1 MCVYVCIR
9 LNSTGAFIGCRFFE
23 GEKQRFRGRNTDRL
37 GSSVFVIPELNHGRE
52 TTRKGRKRI
61 RNDIKTVD
69 TKSLGLIITFL
80 ACTRT
85 RRIDT

>member
-1 MCVYVCIR
+1 MYARVRVR
-9 LNSTGAFIGCRFFE
+9 LNLTGAFIGCKFFE

-37 GSSVFVIPELNHGRE
+37 GSSVFVIADLNHRRE
-52 TTRKGRKRI
+52 TTWKGRKRI

-69 TKSLGLIITFL
+69 TKSLGLIISFL